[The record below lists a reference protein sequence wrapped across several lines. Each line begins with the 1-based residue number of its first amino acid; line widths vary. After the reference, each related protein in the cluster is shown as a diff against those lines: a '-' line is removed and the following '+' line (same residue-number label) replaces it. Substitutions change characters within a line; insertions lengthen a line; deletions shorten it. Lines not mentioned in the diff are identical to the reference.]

1 MSVYLIAQ
9 IEIHDREEYDK
20 YQEGFLEIFTK
31 YKGEIL
37 VVEESPTVLEGEW
50 QYTRTVLL
58 RFSDEDEAKRWYE
71 SPEYQ
76 KLPQHRFQYPRLAVI
91 Y

>member
-1 MSVYLIAQ
+1 MIGTSTNSTKLA
-9 IEIHDREEYDK
+9 
-20 YQEGFLEIFTK
+20 LEIFSK

-50 QYTRTVLL
+50 QYTRTVVL

-71 SPEYQ
+71 SLEYQ
-76 KLPQHRFQYPRLAVI
+76 KLAQHRFQASRTNAILAKGIV
-91 Y
+91 